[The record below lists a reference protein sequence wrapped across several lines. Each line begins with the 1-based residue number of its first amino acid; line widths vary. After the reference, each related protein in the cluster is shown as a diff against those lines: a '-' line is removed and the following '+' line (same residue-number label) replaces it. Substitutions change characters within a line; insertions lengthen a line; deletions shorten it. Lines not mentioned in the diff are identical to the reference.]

1 MGLAAIGAGL
11 GIDNKVTGMAL
22 VMPFFFGYF
31 FDSLVFFCQIRLLRA
46 PIHTT
51 TLQEFLI
58 NF

>member
-1 MGLAAIGAGL
+1 
-11 GIDNKVTGMAL
+11 MAL
-22 VMPFFFGYF
+22 VFTVFFRNIFDF
-31 FDSLVFFCQIRLLRA
+31 FIFFCQIHLLCA